1 MIDWKPFS
9 QIVLLFVAVHFTPFS
24 YADVIWID
32 VRSQAEHDIDSIE
45 GDVRMSH
52 DNIVQGVR
60 DRRLD
65 KNADIYLYCRSG
77 RRAGIAMLA
86 LQEAGYTKVSN
97 KGGMSDVRQARGLIE
112 LAE

>member
-1 MIDWKPFS
+1 MHWKIFS
-9 QIVLLFVAVHFTPFS
+9 QTLLLLLAVQFS
-24 YADVIWID
+24 PLSHADVIWID
-32 VRSQAEHDIDSIE
+32 VRSQAEYDVDNIKEDIRIT
-45 GDVRMSH
+45 H

-60 DRRLD
+60 DRGLD
-65 KNADIYLYCRSG
+65 KSADIYLYCRSG